1 MTCCLDLGEVD
12 LARIDQAGIVCKLAE
27 VVLSACDDAERLDD
41 DHARHRR
48 WEHCDQ

>member
-27 VVLSACDDAERLDD
+27 AVLPARDDAEHFDE

-48 WEHCDQ
+48 WDHCDR